1 MKFGDIITAVASL
14 TVVSLLLNFVFLAV
28 FVPVDSSWG
37 VNVAGI
43 LSILVASLIVGYLF
57 AVKIQ
62 EESKMGAI
70 GRIVVLFT
78 VVIMFAFM
86 ALVAVNPYMEAWMNE
101 DLENM
106 FSTSGWTT
114 KDWFSYSL
122 VALVAMVAFNVVF
135 ALVFGFIGL
144 YVGSRLRKPSKC

>member
-14 TVVSLLLNFVFLAV
+14 TVVTILLDFVFLAV
-28 FVPVDSSWG
+28 FVPVDISWG
-37 VNVAGI
+37 VDVAGI
-43 LSILVASLIVGYLF
+43 LSFLVASLIVGYLF

-70 GRIVVLFT
+70 GRIVVLFA
-78 VVIMFAFM
+78 VVVMFAQM
-86 ALVAVNPYMEAWMNE
+86 ALLATIPYMEAAMNE
-101 DLENM
+101 ELEKM

-114 KDWFSYSL
+114 KDWVSYSQF
-122 VALVAMVAFNVVF
+122 ALVASVAYNCVI

-144 YVGSRLRKPSKC
+144 YVGSMLRKPSKS